1 MPGTSSRVGRLVR
14 RLTWVAAVCSGLWL
28 LVSLVLATDGGRSRM
43 DSAVMQTDS
52 IPLLL
57 VGVQM
62 MFWASLIAWGGVV
75 GGWLVLANRADQ
87 MADDATPAGEDWYA

>member
-1 MPGTSSRVGRLVR
+1 
-14 RLTWVAAVCSGLWL
+14 
-28 LVSLVLATDGGRSRM
+28 M